1 MFAGLNLKL
10 LKMTNYTIA
19 LIIFYLIGY
28 VVNFKLFLKG
38 EEDFSFISGW
48 GSVFLAAYF
57 SLLSWIGVLMV
68 LAFNSKSSPPEW
80 LIKRKK

>member
-1 MFAGLNLKL
+1 
-10 LKMTNYTIA
+10 MTNYSIA

-38 EEDFSFISGW
+38 QQNSDFVTGW
-48 GSVFLAAYF
+48 GLVFLAAYF
-57 SLLSWIGVLMV
+57 SLISWVGVLV
-68 LAFNSKSSPPEW
+68 TLAFSSKRSPPEW